1 MTEDTVA
8 RERPSTESS
17 TRMGI
22 AIALVILFGVVLLT
36 ANHAAWL
43 TRTVLD
49 TDSFVAALEPLPR
62 DDAVSLALAKMTA
75 DAIIESFEVTD
86 VIAETLPDG
95 IEFIAVPVTNGV
107 RDLIAGV
114 ATEIIR
120 SDAFTTVW
128 KAALTGS
135 HKIATAYVGALE
147 SGVLVENDGV
157 AVLDLTVLGAR
168 ITEDLDIRGFNLLE
182 GIDRD
187 LRVELFEL
195 PDSGLISFI
204 VDLMYSVRWA
214 LFLLTIGLLVAAI
227 GVATDRRRISKWIGG
242 ATVFA
247 MVFSLIDMRYARSAL
262 TGGVEDPI
270 QKAGAEAAWDIIFRG
285 FVQQTWVVLVLG
297 GIVILVAWI
306 MGDSEG
312 AVTIRSAVG
321 TTGQSARE
329 DGSVSSVAVFIA
341 SHRRLIEWGAA
352 GIVVGFLL
360 LGPPQPIGLV
370 VGGLVLLGLI
380 VAVVEYAAASVRDE
394 EPVSQTVA

>member
-1 MTEDTVA
+1 
-8 RERPSTESS
+8 
-17 TRMGI
+17 MGI

-49 TDSFVAALEPLPR
+49 TDSFVGALEPLPR
-62 DDAVSLALAKMTA
+62 DEAVSLALANRTA
-75 DAIIESFEVTD
+75 DAIIESYEVTD

-95 IEFIAVPVTNGV
+95 IEFIAVPLTNGIK
-107 RDLIAGV
+107 DLITGI

-128 KAALTGS
+128 SAALTGV
-135 HKIATAYVGALE
+135 HKIALAYVGALE
-147 SGVLVENDGV
+147 SGVLVEEDGV
-157 AVLDLTVLGAR
+157 AVLDLAAIGAR
-168 ITEDLDIRGFNLLE
+168 ITEDLDIRGFNVLE
-182 GIDRD
+182 GTDRD

-195 PDSGLISFI
+195 PDSGLISFV
-204 VDLMYSVRWA
+204 VDVMYSVRWA

-329 DGSVSSVAVFIA
+329 DGSVSSVAAFIA

-352 GIVVGFLL
+352 AIVIGFLL
-360 LGPPQPIGLV
+360 IGPPLSVWLAVLGLV
-370 VGGLVLLGLI
+370 ILLLI
-380 VAVVEYAAASVRDE
+380 VAGVEYVAASVREDE
-394 EPVSQTVA
+394 DVMEPVT

>member
-1 MTEDTVA
+1 V
-8 RERPSTESS
+8 
-17 TRMGI
+17 G
-22 AIALVILFGVVLLT
+22 
-36 ANHAAWL
+36 
-43 TRTVLD
+43 
-49 TDSFVAALEPLPR
+49 ALEPLPR
-62 DDAVSLALAKMTA
+62 DEAVSLALANRTA
-75 DAIIESFEVTD
+75 DAIIESYEVTD

-95 IEFIAVPVTNGV
+95 IEFIAVPLTNGIK
-107 RDLIAGV
+107 DLITGIT
-114 ATEIIR
+114 TEIIR
-120 SDAFTTVW
+120 SDAFITVW
-128 KAALTGS
+128 SAALTGV
-135 HKIATAYVGALE
+135 HKIALAYVGALE
-147 SGVLVENDGV
+147 SGVLVEEDGV
-157 AVLDLTVLGAR
+157 AVLDLAAIGAR
-168 ITEDLDIRGFNLLE
+168 ITEDLDIRGFNVLE
-182 GIDRD
+182 GTDRD

-195 PDSGLISFI
+195 PDSGLISFV
-204 VDLMYSVRWA
+204 VDVMYSVRWA

-321 TTGQSARE
+321 TRGQSARE
-329 DGSVSSVAVFIA
+329 DGSVSSVAAFIA

-370 VGGLVLLGLI
+370 VSGLVLLGLI